1 MSFNELGLSPHILR
15 AVKELG
21 YEQPT
26 PIQQQAI
33 PAILAGQD
41 VLGGAQTGTGKTA
54 GFTLPMLHRLLAN
67 HGRGG
72 RRQVRALV
80 LTPTRELAAQVGES
94 IIKYAHHLPF
104 RTLIAY
110 GGVSIK
116 PNLDAIKLGVDILV
130 ATPGRLLDL
139 LTQGAL
145 TLSALEVLVL
155 DEADRMLDMG
165 FITDIRRIMKALP
178 EERQTLLFSA
188 TFSND
193 IKALA
198 DDLLKD
204 PTLIEVDPSNTAAE
218 QVSQRIIQVDRERR
232 REMLSHMIGRGNW
245 QRVLVFVRTKQ
256 IADRLAQQMQ
266 KMAWIRSPSTVTRA
280 RGPQP
285 GAGGFSGRQGAGAG
299 CHRHR
304 RSRPGHRSTAPR
316 DQLRTAPDGGGLHPP
331 HRPHRP
337 RRSWR
342 RGHLLVSQDEL
353 GQLKGIEALIGQ
365 SLTVEI
371 LEGYEPSG
379 KPSRQTLPGSK
390 PVQNPP
396 RARGACQRQR
406 QTRRRGKARGM
417 AARSQPQPASGKWWA
432 RISVSPPCAACPRPS
447 GTTIRTTPT
456 RSEAGEPCVLN
467 NKKPP
472 EGGFHALAPLTGGQ
486 GHVQQR
492 IGLALPI
499 RGSAP
504 SPRSPGA
511 GRSRACSF
519 CSLTSTRVAPRQR
532 MAWSTSWRPTPP
544 LSPRER

>member
-21 YEQPT
+21 YEQAT

-94 IIKYAHHLPF
+94 IVKYAHHLPF

-145 TLSALEVLVL
+145 TLNALEVLVL

-188 TFSND
+188 TFSDD

-198 DDLLKD
+198 DDLLKS
-204 PTLIEVDPSNTAAE
+204 PTLIEVSPTNSTAE
-218 QVSQRIIQVDRERR
+218 QVNQRIIRVDRERK
-232 REMLSHMIGRGNW
+232 RELLSHMIGRHNW

-256 IADRLAQQMQ
+256 IADRLAHQMV
-266 KMAWIRSPSTVTRA
+266 KDGLDTVAIHGDKTQGARNRALADFREGKVRVLVATDIAA
-280 RGPQP
+280 RGLDIDNLPHVINFELPQVAEDYIHRI
-285 GAGGFSGRQGAGAG
+285 GRTGRAGRGGEAISLV
-299 CHRHR
+299 
-304 RSRPGHRSTAPR
+304 SLDEL
-316 DQLRTAPDGGGLHPP
+316 DQLKA
-331 HRPHRP
+331 
-337 RRSWR
+337 
-342 RGHLLVSQDEL
+342 
-353 GQLKGIEALIGQ
+353 IEALIGQ
-365 SLTVEI
+365 SIPSEV

-379 KPSRQTLPGSK
+379 KPTRQTLPGSK

-396 RARGACQRQR
+396 RARGHANAKHNA
-406 QTRRRGKARGM
+406 GKSKENARGGKP
-417 AARSQPQPASGKWWA
+417 AAKGDGKKAAPARKREIVGED
-432 RISVSPPCAACPRPS
+432 I
-447 GTTIRTTPT
+447 GFTPL
-456 RSEAGEPCVLN
+456 RRLPKA
-467 NKKPP
+467 
-472 EGGFHALAPLTGGQ
+472 
-486 GHVQQR
+486 QR
-492 IGLALPI
+492 DDYQDN
-499 RGSAP
+499 SN
-504 SPRSPGA
+504 
-511 GRSRACSF
+511 
-519 CSLTSTRVAPRQR
+519 
-532 MAWSTSWRPTPP
+532 
-544 LSPRER
+544 EE

>member
-54 GFTLPMLHRLLAN
+54 GFTLPMLQRLLAN
-67 HGRGG
+67 HGRG
-72 RRQVRALV
+72 RRQVRSLV

-116 PNLDAIKLGVDILV
+116 PNLDAIKLGIDILV

-145 TLSALEVLVL
+145 TLTELEVLVL

-165 FITDIRRIMKALP
+165 FIHDIRRIMKALP
-178 EERQTLLFSA
+178 AERQTLLFSA
-188 TFSND
+188 TFSDD

-198 DDLLKD
+198 DDLLND

-218 QVSQRIIQVDRERR
+218 QVTQRIIQVDRERR
-232 REMLSHMIGRGNW
+232 RELLSHMIGRGNW

-266 KMAWIRSPSTVTRA
+266 KDGLDTVAIHGDKSQGARNRALADFREGKVRVLVATDIAA
-280 RGPQP
+280 RGLDI
-285 GAGGFSGRQGAGAG
+285 
-299 CHRHR
+299 
-304 RSRPGHRSTAPR
+304 
-316 DQLRTAPDGGGLHPP
+316 DQLPHVINFELPQMAEDYIHRIGRTGRAGRGGEAI
-331 HRPHRP
+331 
-337 RRSWR
+337 S
-342 RGHLLVSQDEL
+342 LVSQDEL
-353 GQLKGIEALIGQ
+353 GQLKAIEALIGQ
-365 SLTVEI
+365 SLSVEI
-371 LEGYEPSG
+371 LDGYEPSG

-396 RARGACQRQR
+396 RARGAANAKG
-406 QTRRRGKARGM
+406 GKGKP
-417 AARSQPQPASGKWWA
+417 AAGKGKGDGA
-432 RISVSPPCAACPRPS
+432 
-447 GTTIRTTPT
+447 
-456 RSEAGEPCVLN
+456 
-467 NKKPP
+467 KKPAP
-472 EGGFHALAPLTGGQ
+472 ARKREVVGEDIGFAPMRRLPKA
-486 GHVQQR
+486 QR
-492 IGLALPI
+492 GDYQDN
-499 RGSAP
+499 SN
-504 SPRSPGA
+504 
-511 GRSRACSF
+511 
-519 CSLTSTRVAPRQR
+519 
-532 MAWSTSWRPTPP
+532 
-544 LSPRER
+544 EE

>member
-116 PNLDAIKLGVDILV
+116 PDLDAIKLGVDILV

-165 FITDIRRIMKALP
+165 FITDIRRIMNALP

-198 DDLLKD
+198 DDLLND
-204 PTLIEVDPSNTAAE
+204 PTLIEVDPSNTAAD
-218 QVSQRIIQVDRERR
+218 QVTQRVIQVDRERR

-256 IADRLAQQMQ
+256 IADRLAQQIHGDKSQ
-266 KMAWIRSPSTVTRA
+266 GARNRALADFREGKVRVLVATDIAA
-280 RGPQP
+280 RGLDI
-285 GAGGFSGRQGAGAG
+285 
-299 CHRHR
+299 
-304 RSRPGHRSTAPR
+304 
-316 DQLRTAPDGGGLHPP
+316 DQLPHVINFELPQMAEDYIHRIGRTGRAGRGGEAI
-331 HRPHRP
+331 
-337 RRSWR
+337 S
-342 RGHLLVSQDEL
+342 LVSQDEL
-353 GQLKGIEALIGQ
+353 GQLKDIEALIGQ

-371 LEGYEPSG
+371 MEGYEPSG

-396 RARGACQRQR
+396 RARGHANAKSNNAKGKPDAAKGK
-406 QTRRRGKARGM
+406 GKAKGDG
-417 AARSQPQPASGKWWA
+417 P
-432 RISVSPPCAACPRPS
+432 
-447 GTTIRTTPT
+447 
-456 RSEAGEPCVLN
+456 
-467 NKKPP
+467 KKPAP
-472 EGGFHALAPLTGGQ
+472 ARKREVVGEDIGFTPMRRLPKA
-486 GHVQQR
+486 QR
-492 IGLALPI
+492 DDYQDN
-499 RGSAP
+499 S
-504 SPRSPGA
+504 S
-511 GRSRACSF
+511 
-519 CSLTSTRVAPRQR
+519 
-532 MAWSTSWRPTPP
+532 
-544 LSPRER
+544 EE

>member
-21 YEQPT
+21 YEQAT

-94 IIKYAHHLPF
+94 IVKYAHHLPF
-104 RTLIAY
+104 RTLVAY

-116 PNLDAIKLGVDILV
+116 PNLDAIKLGIDILV

-188 TFSND
+188 TFSDD

-198 DDLLKD
+198 DDLLKT
-204 PTLIEVDPSNTAAE
+204 PTLIEVSPTNSTAE
-218 QVSQRIIQVDRERR
+218 QVNQRIIKVDRERK
-232 REMLSHMIGRGNW
+232 RELLSHMIGRNNW

-256 IADRLAQQMQ
+256 IADRLAEQMV
-266 KMAWIRSPSTVTRA
+266 KDGLDTVAIHGDKTQGARNRALTDFREGKVRVLVATDIAA
-280 RGPQP
+280 RGLDIDDLPHVINFELPQVAEDYIHRI
-285 GAGGFSGRQGAGAG
+285 GRTGRAGRGGEAISLVSLDE
-299 CHRHR
+299 H
-304 RSRPGHRSTAPR
+304 
-316 DQLRTAPDGGGLHPP
+316 DQLKA
-331 HRPHRP
+331 
-337 RRSWR
+337 
-342 RGHLLVSQDEL
+342 
-353 GQLKGIEALIGQ
+353 IEALIGL
-365 SLTVEI
+365 SIPSEI
-371 LEGYEPSG
+371 QEGYEPSG
-379 KPSRQTLPGSK
+379 KPTRQTLPGNKQLQNPSRERGHANARHNSGKNGAGKGQSAKPAGKRPAKGGSSK
-390 PVQNPP
+390 PVAP
-396 RARGACQRQR
+396 ARKKEV
-406 QTRRRGKARGM
+406 RGED
-417 AARSQPQPASGKWWA
+417 
-432 RISVSPPCAACPRPS
+432 
-447 GTTIRTTPT
+447 T
-456 RSEAGEPCVLN
+456 
-467 NKKPP
+467 
-472 EGGFHALAPLTGGQ
+472 GFAPLRRLPKA
-486 GHVQQR
+486 QR
-492 IGLALPI
+492 DDYQDN
-499 RGSAP
+499 SN
-504 SPRSPGA
+504 
-511 GRSRACSF
+511 
-519 CSLTSTRVAPRQR
+519 
-532 MAWSTSWRPTPP
+532 
-544 LSPRER
+544 EE

>member
-67 HGRGG
+67 PGRGG

-188 TFSND
+188 TVSND

-198 DDLLKD
+198 DF
-204 PTLIEVDPSNTAAE
+204 
-218 QVSQRIIQVDRERR
+218 RE
-232 REMLSHMIGRGNW
+232 GKV
-245 QRVLVFVRTKQ
+245 RVLVATD
-256 IADRLAQQMQ
+256 IA
-266 KMAWIRSPSTVTRA
+266 A
-280 RGPQP
+280 RGLDI
-285 GAGGFSGRQGAGAG
+285 
-299 CHRHR
+299 
-304 RSRPGHRSTAPR
+304 
-316 DQLRTAPDGGGLHPP
+316 DQLPHVINFELPQMAEDYIHRIGRTGRAGRGGEAI
-331 HRPHRP
+331 
-337 RRSWR
+337 S
-342 RGHLLVSQDEL
+342 LVSQDEL
-353 GQLKGIEALIGQ
+353 GQLKEIEALIGQ

-396 RARGACQRQR
+396 RARGHANAK
-406 QTRRRGKARGM
+406 GKP
-417 AARSQPQPASGKWWA
+417 AAGKGKGDGAKKPAQPAQNKSRK
-432 RISVSPPCAACPRPS
+432 REVV
-447 GTTIRTTPT
+447 
-456 RSEAGEPCVLN
+456 GEDI
-467 NKKPP
+467 
-472 EGGFHALAPLTGGQ
+472 GFAPMRRLPKA
-486 GHVQQR
+486 QR
-492 IGLALPI
+492 GDYQDN
-499 RGSAP
+499 SN
-504 SPRSPGA
+504 
-511 GRSRACSF
+511 
-519 CSLTSTRVAPRQR
+519 
-532 MAWSTSWRPTPP
+532 
-544 LSPRER
+544 EE

>member
-178 EERQTLLFSA
+178 DERQTLLFSA
-188 TFSND
+188 TFSNE

-198 DDLLKD
+198 DDLLND
-204 PTLIEVDPSNTAAE
+204 PTLIEVDPSNTAAD
-218 QVSQRIIQVDRERR
+218 QVTQRVIQVDRERR

-266 KMAWIRSPSTVTRA
+266 KDGLNTVAIHGDKSQGARNRALADFREGKVRVLVATDIAA
-280 RGPQP
+280 RGLDI
-285 GAGGFSGRQGAGAG
+285 
-299 CHRHR
+299 
-304 RSRPGHRSTAPR
+304 
-316 DQLRTAPDGGGLHPP
+316 DQLPHVINFELPQMAEDYIHRIGRTGRAGRGGEAI
-331 HRPHRP
+331 
-337 RRSWR
+337 S
-342 RGHLLVSQDEL
+342 LVSQDEL
-353 GQLKGIEALIGQ
+353 GQLKDIEALIGQ

-396 RARGACQRQR
+396 RDRGHANAKSNNAKGKPDAAKGK
-406 QTRRRGKARGM
+406 GKAKGDG
-417 AARSQPQPASGKWWA
+417 S
-432 RISVSPPCAACPRPS
+432 
-447 GTTIRTTPT
+447 
-456 RSEAGEPCVLN
+456 
-467 NKKPP
+467 KKPAP
-472 EGGFHALAPLTGGQ
+472 ARKREVVGEDIGFTPMRRLPKA
-486 GHVQQR
+486 QR
-492 IGLALPI
+492 DDYQDN
-499 RGSAP
+499 S
-504 SPRSPGA
+504 S
-511 GRSRACSF
+511 
-519 CSLTSTRVAPRQR
+519 
-532 MAWSTSWRPTPP
+532 
-544 LSPRER
+544 EE

>member
-33 PAILAGQD
+33 PAVLAGQD

-54 GFTLPMLHRLLAN
+54 GFTLPMLHRLMAN

-116 PNLDAIKLGVDILV
+116 PNLEAIKLGVDILV

-139 LTQGAL
+139 LTQRAL
-145 TLSALEVLVL
+145 TLTELEVLVL

-188 TFSND
+188 TFSNE
-193 IKALA
+193 IKELA
-198 DDLLKD
+198 DDLLKS
-204 PTLIEVDPSNTAAE
+204 PTLIEVSPSNSTAE
-218 QVSQRIIQVDRERR
+218 QVNQRIIKVDRERK
-232 REMLSHMIGRGNW
+232 RELLSHMIGRNNW

-256 IADRLAQQMQ
+256 IADRLAHQMEKDGLNTVAIHGDKSQ
-266 KMAWIRSPSTVTRA
+266 GARNRALADFRSGEVRVLVATDIAA
-280 RGPQP
+280 RGLDI
-285 GAGGFSGRQGAGAG
+285 
-299 CHRHR
+299 
-304 RSRPGHRSTAPR
+304 
-316 DQLRTAPDGGGLHPP
+316 DQLPYVINFELPQMAEDYIHRIGRTGRAGRGGEAI
-331 HRPHRP
+331 
-337 RRSWR
+337 S
-342 RGHLLVSQDEL
+342 LVSQDEL
-353 GQLKGIEALIGQ
+353 GQLKAIEALIGQ

-396 RARGACQRQR
+396 RARGHANAKSSNAKGKPAAGK
-406 QTRRRGKARGM
+406 GKAKGD
-417 AARSQPQPASGKWWA
+417 AS
-432 RISVSPPCAACPRPS
+432 
-447 GTTIRTTPT
+447 
-456 RSEAGEPCVLN
+456 
-467 NKKPP
+467 KKPAP
-472 EGGFHALAPLTGGQ
+472 ARKREVVGEDIGFAPM
-486 GHVQQR
+486 R
-492 IGLALPI
+492 RLPKAM
-499 RGSAP
+499 RDSYQE
-504 SPRSPGA
+504 SSD
-511 GRSRACSF
+511 
-519 CSLTSTRVAPRQR
+519 
-532 MAWSTSWRPTPP
+532 
-544 LSPRER
+544 E

>member
-54 GFTLPMLHRLLAN
+54 GFTLPMLHRLMAN

-139 LTQGAL
+139 LTQRAL
-145 TLSALEVLVL
+145 TLTELEVLVL

-188 TFSND
+188 TFSD
-193 IKALA
+193 EIKALA
-198 DDLLKD
+198 DDLLKN
-204 PTLIEVDPSNTAAE
+204 PALIEVSPSNSTAE
-218 QVSQRIIQVDRERR
+218 QVNQRIIKVDRERK
-232 REMLSHMIGRGNW
+232 RELLSHMIGRHNW

-256 IADRLAQQMQ
+256 IADRLAHQMV
-266 KMAWIRSPSTVTRA
+266 KDGLDTVAIHGDKTQGARNRALADFREGKVRVLVATDIAA
-280 RGPQP
+280 RGLDIDHLPHVINFELPQVAEDYIHRI
-285 GAGGFSGRQGAGAG
+285 GRTGRAGRGGEAISLVSLDEQ
-299 CHRHR
+299 
-304 RSRPGHRSTAPR
+304 
-316 DQLRTAPDGGGLHPP
+316 DQLKA
-331 HRPHRP
+331 
-337 RRSWR
+337 
-342 RGHLLVSQDEL
+342 
-353 GQLKGIEALIGQ
+353 IEALIGL
-365 SLTVEI
+365 SIPSEI
-371 LEGYEPSG
+371 MEGYEPSG
-379 KPSRQTLPGSK
+379 KPTRQTLPGSK

-396 RARGACQRQR
+396 RDRGHANAKHNAKSTSDKAGAKGKGKPAARGD
-406 QTRRRGKARGM
+406 
-417 AARSQPQPASGKWWA
+417 AARKPAPA
-432 RISVSPPCAACPRPS
+432 RKREVVGEDI
-447 GTTIRTTPT
+447 GFTPMRRLPKT
-456 RSEAGEPCVLN
+456 
-467 NKKPP
+467 
-472 EGGFHALAPLTGGQ
+472 
-486 GHVQQR
+486 QR
-492 IGLALPI
+492 DSYQDD
-499 RGSAP
+499 SA
-504 SPRSPGA
+504 
-511 GRSRACSF
+511 
-519 CSLTSTRVAPRQR
+519 
-532 MAWSTSWRPTPP
+532 
-544 LSPRER
+544 EE

>member
-15 AVKELG
+15 AVNELG

-54 GFTLPMLHRLLAN
+54 GFTLPMLQRLLVN
-67 HGRGG
+67 HGRS

-145 TLSALEVLVL
+145 TLSQLEVLVL

-165 FITDIRRIMKALP
+165 FIVDIRRIMKALP
-178 EERQTLLFSA
+178 SQRQTLLFSA
-188 TFSND
+188 TFSNE

-198 DDLLKD
+198 DDLLND

-218 QVSQRIIQVDRERR
+218 QVTQRVIEVDRERR

-266 KMAWIRSPSTVTRA
+266 KDGLNTVAIHGDKSQGARNRALADFRSGAVRVLVATDIAA
-280 RGPQP
+280 RGLDI
-285 GAGGFSGRQGAGAG
+285 
-299 CHRHR
+299 
-304 RSRPGHRSTAPR
+304 
-316 DQLRTAPDGGGLHPP
+316 DQLPYVINFELPQMAEDYIHRIGRTGRAGRGGEAI
-331 HRPHRP
+331 
-337 RRSWR
+337 S
-342 RGHLLVSQDEL
+342 LVSRDEL
-353 GQLKGIEALIGQ
+353 TQLKAIETLIGQ
-365 SLTVEI
+365 SLPREI
-371 LEGYEPSG
+371 VAGYEPSG
-379 KPSRQTLPGSK
+379 KISRQTLPGSK

-396 RARGACQRQR
+396 RDRGHANAKNSNAKGKPAAGK
-406 QTRRRGKARGM
+406 GKAKGD
-417 AARSQPQPASGKWWA
+417 AA
-432 RISVSPPCAACPRPS
+432 
-447 GTTIRTTPT
+447 
-456 RSEAGEPCVLN
+456 
-467 NKKPP
+467 KKPAP
-472 EGGFHALAPLTGGQ
+472 ARKREVVGEDIGFTPM
-486 GHVQQR
+486 R
-492 IGLALPI
+492 RLPKTM
-499 RGSAP
+499 RDSYQD
-504 SPRSPGA
+504 SS
-511 GRSRACSF
+511 
-519 CSLTSTRVAPRQR
+519 
-532 MAWSTSWRPTPP
+532 
-544 LSPRER
+544 EE

>member
-54 GFTLPMLHRLLAN
+54 GFTLPMLHRLMAN

-139 LTQGAL
+139 LTQRAL
-145 TLSALEVLVL
+145 TLTELEVLVL

-188 TFSND
+188 TFSD
-193 IKALA
+193 EIKALA
-198 DDLLKD
+198 DDLLKN
-204 PTLIEVDPSNTAAE
+204 PALIEVSPSNSTAE
-218 QVSQRIIQVDRERR
+218 QVNQRIIKVDRERK
-232 REMLSHMIGRGNW
+232 RELLSHMIGRHNW

-256 IADRLAQQMQ
+256 IADRLAHQMV
-266 KMAWIRSPSTVTRA
+266 KDGLDTVAIHGDKTQGARNRALADFREGKVRVLVATDIAA
-280 RGPQP
+280 RGLDIDHLPHVINFELPQVAEDYIHRI
-285 GAGGFSGRQGAGAG
+285 GRTGRAGRGGEAISLVSLDEQ
-299 CHRHR
+299 
-304 RSRPGHRSTAPR
+304 
-316 DQLRTAPDGGGLHPP
+316 DQLKA
-331 HRPHRP
+331 
-337 RRSWR
+337 
-342 RGHLLVSQDEL
+342 
-353 GQLKGIEALIGQ
+353 IEALIGL
-365 SLTVEI
+365 SIPSEI
-371 LEGYEPSG
+371 MEGYEPSG
-379 KPSRQTLPGSK
+379 KPTRQTLPGSK

-396 RARGACQRQR
+396 RDRGHANAKHNAKSAGAKGKGKPAARGD
-406 QTRRRGKARGM
+406 
-417 AARSQPQPASGKWWA
+417 AARKPAPA
-432 RISVSPPCAACPRPS
+432 RKREVVGEDI
-447 GTTIRTTPT
+447 GFTPMRRLPKT
-456 RSEAGEPCVLN
+456 
-467 NKKPP
+467 
-472 EGGFHALAPLTGGQ
+472 
-486 GHVQQR
+486 QR
-492 IGLALPI
+492 DSYQDD
-499 RGSAP
+499 SA
-504 SPRSPGA
+504 
-511 GRSRACSF
+511 
-519 CSLTSTRVAPRQR
+519 
-532 MAWSTSWRPTPP
+532 
-544 LSPRER
+544 EE

>member
-266 KMAWIRSPSTVTRA
+266 KDGLDTVAIHGDKSQGARNRALADFREGKVRVLVATDIAA
-280 RGPQP
+280 RGLDI
-285 GAGGFSGRQGAGAG
+285 
-299 CHRHR
+299 
-304 RSRPGHRSTAPR
+304 
-316 DQLRTAPDGGGLHPP
+316 DQLPHVINFELPQMAEDYIHRIGRTGRADEDGWALSLVGPTEKHRVEATARANGFTPQWESLAELHAED
-331 HRPHRP
+331 
-337 RRSWR
+337 
-342 RGHLLVSQDEL
+342 Q
-353 GQLKGIEALIGQ
+353 
-365 SLTVEI
+365 
-371 LEGYEPSG
+371 
-379 KPSRQTLPGSK
+379 
-390 PVQNPP
+390 PV
-396 RARGACQRQR
+396 
-406 QTRRRGKARGM
+406 
-417 AARSQPQPASGKWWA
+417 PQPAMVTLQILGGRKEK
-432 RISVSPPCAACPRPS
+432 IRP
-447 GTTIRTTPT
+447 GDVLGALTG
-456 RSEAGEPCVLN
+456 EAGLAADQIGKINVNEQSTYVAVARGIARQALKRLQDGKIKG
-467 NKKPP
+467 KK
-472 EGGFHALAPLTGGQ
+472 
-486 GHVQQR
+486 V
-492 IGLALPI
+492 
-499 RGSAP
+499 
-504 SPRSPGA
+504 
-511 GRSRACSF
+511 
-519 CSLTSTRVAPRQR
+519 RVR
-532 MAWSTSWRPTPP
+532 
-544 LSPRER
+544 LLDG

>member
-21 YEQPT
+21 YQQPT

-54 GFTLPMLHRLLAN
+54 GFTLPMLQQLLAN
-67 HGRGG
+67 HGRS

-145 TLSALEVLVL
+145 TLSELEVLVL

-165 FITDIRRIMKALP
+165 FIHDIRRIMKALP
-178 EERQTLLFSA
+178 AQRQTLLFSA
-188 TFSND
+188 TFSQE

-198 DDLLKD
+198 DDLLNA

-218 QVSQRIIQVDRERR
+218 QVNMRVIQVDRERR
-232 REMLSHMIGRGNW
+232 RELLSHMIGRGNW

-266 KMAWIRSPSTVTRA
+266 KDGLDTVAIHGDKSQGARNRALSDFREGKVRVLVATDIAA
-280 RGPQP
+280 RGLDI
-285 GAGGFSGRQGAGAG
+285 
-299 CHRHR
+299 
-304 RSRPGHRSTAPR
+304 
-316 DQLRTAPDGGGLHPP
+316 DQLPYVINFELPQMAEDYIHRIGRTGRAGRGGEAISLISH
-331 HRPHRP
+331 
-337 RRSWR
+337 
-342 RGHLLVSQDEL
+342 DEL
-353 GQLKGIEALIGQ
+353 GQLKAIEALISQ
-365 SLTVEI
+365 PLRVEI
-371 LEGYEPSG
+371 MPGYEPSG
-379 KPSRQTLPGSK
+379 KASRQTLPGSK

-396 RARGACQRQR
+396 RDRSNANIKK
-406 QTRRRGKARGM
+406 GKGKPSTANAKGE
-417 AARSQPQPASGKWWA
+417 SSKKPAS
-432 RISVSPPCAACPRPS
+432 PRKREVV
-447 GTTIRTTPT
+447 GEDIGFTPM
-456 RSEAGEPCVLN
+456 R
-467 NKKPP
+467 
-472 EGGFHALAPLTGGQ
+472 
-486 GHVQQR
+486 R
-492 IGLALPI
+492 LPKAE
-499 RGSAP
+499 RDSYQDN
-504 SPRSPGA
+504 
-511 GRSRACSF
+511 SRAE
-519 CSLTSTRVAPRQR
+519 A
-532 MAWSTSWRPTPP
+532 
-544 LSPRER
+544 EE

>member
-54 GFTLPMLHRLLAN
+54 GFTLPMLQRLLVN
-67 HGRGG
+67 HGRS

-94 IIKYAHHLPF
+94 ITKYAHHLPF

-145 TLSALEVLVL
+145 TLNQLEVLVL

-165 FITDIRRIMKALP
+165 FIVDIRRIMKALP
-178 EERQTLLFSA
+178 AERQTLLFSA
-188 TFSND
+188 TFSNE

-198 DDLLKD
+198 DDLLKE

-218 QVSQRIIQVDRERR
+218 QVTQRIIEVDRERR

-266 KMAWIRSPSTVTRA
+266 KDGLNTVAIHGDKSQGARNRALADFRSGAVRVLVATDIAA
-280 RGPQP
+280 RGLDI
-285 GAGGFSGRQGAGAG
+285 
-299 CHRHR
+299 
-304 RSRPGHRSTAPR
+304 
-316 DQLRTAPDGGGLHPP
+316 DQLPYVINFELPQMAEDYIHRIGRTGRAGRGGEAI
-331 HRPHRP
+331 
-337 RRSWR
+337 S
-342 RGHLLVSQDEL
+342 LVSHDEL
-353 GQLKGIEALIGQ
+353 DQLKAIEALIGQ
-365 SLTVEI
+365 SLPREI
-371 LEGYEPSG
+371 MAGYEPSG
-379 KPSRQTLPGSK
+379 KVSRQTLPGSK

-396 RARGACQRQR
+396 RDRGHANAKGNAKGKPA
-406 QTRRRGKARGM
+406 TGKGKAKSD
-417 AARSQPQPASGKWWA
+417 AP
-432 RISVSPPCAACPRPS
+432 
-447 GTTIRTTPT
+447 
-456 RSEAGEPCVLN
+456 
-467 NKKPP
+467 KKPAP
-472 EGGFHALAPLTGGQ
+472 ARKREVVGEDIGFTPM
-486 GHVQQR
+486 R
-492 IGLALPI
+492 RLPKTM
-499 RGSAP
+499 RDSYQD
-504 SPRSPGA
+504 SSD
-511 GRSRACSF
+511 
-519 CSLTSTRVAPRQR
+519 
-532 MAWSTSWRPTPP
+532 
-544 LSPRER
+544 E

>member
-54 GFTLPMLHRLLAN
+54 GFTLPMLHRLMAN

-139 LTQGAL
+139 LTQRAL
-145 TLSALEVLVL
+145 TLTELEVLVL

-188 TFSND
+188 TFSD
-193 IKALA
+193 EIKALA
-198 DDLLKD
+198 DDLLKN
-204 PTLIEVDPSNTAAE
+204 PALIEVSPSNSTAE
-218 QVSQRIIQVDRERR
+218 QVNQRIIKVDRERK
-232 REMLSHMIGRGNW
+232 RELLSHMIGRHNW

-256 IADRLAQQMQ
+256 IADRLAHQMV
-266 KMAWIRSPSTVTRA
+266 KDGLDTVAIHGDKTQGARNRALADFREGKVRVLVATDIAA
-280 RGPQP
+280 RGLDIDHLPHVINFELPQVAEDYIHRI
-285 GAGGFSGRQGAGAG
+285 GRTGRAGRGGEAISLVSLDEQ
-299 CHRHR
+299 
-304 RSRPGHRSTAPR
+304 
-316 DQLRTAPDGGGLHPP
+316 DQLKA
-331 HRPHRP
+331 
-337 RRSWR
+337 
-342 RGHLLVSQDEL
+342 
-353 GQLKGIEALIGQ
+353 IEALIGL
-365 SLTVEI
+365 SIPSEI
-371 LEGYEPSG
+371 MEGYEPSG
-379 KPSRQTLPGSK
+379 KPTSQTLPGSK

-396 RARGACQRQR
+396 RDRGHANAKHNAKSTSDKAGAKGKGKPAARGD
-406 QTRRRGKARGM
+406 
-417 AARSQPQPASGKWWA
+417 AARKPAPA
-432 RISVSPPCAACPRPS
+432 RKREVVGEDI
-447 GTTIRTTPT
+447 GFTPMRRLPKT
-456 RSEAGEPCVLN
+456 
-467 NKKPP
+467 
-472 EGGFHALAPLTGGQ
+472 
-486 GHVQQR
+486 QR
-492 IGLALPI
+492 DSYQDD
-499 RGSAP
+499 SA
-504 SPRSPGA
+504 
-511 GRSRACSF
+511 
-519 CSLTSTRVAPRQR
+519 
-532 MAWSTSWRPTPP
+532 
-544 LSPRER
+544 EE

>member
-116 PNLDAIKLGVDILV
+116 PNVEAIKLGVDILV

-139 LTQGAL
+139 LTQRVL
-145 TLSALEVLVL
+145 TLTELEVLVL

-165 FITDIRRIMKALP
+165 FIHDIRRIMKALP
-178 EERQTLLFSA
+178 DSRQTLLFSA

-198 DDLLKD
+198 DDLLRE
-204 PTLIEVDPSNTAAE
+204 PTLIEVDPSNTAAD
-218 QVSQRIIQVDRERR
+218 QVTQRIIQVDRERR
-232 REMLSHMIGRGNW
+232 RELLSHMIGRGNW

-256 IADRLAQQMQ
+256 IADRLAQQME
-266 KMAWIRSPSTVTRA
+266 KDGLNTVAIHGDKSQGARNRALADFREGKVRVLVATDIAA
-280 RGPQP
+280 RGLDI
-285 GAGGFSGRQGAGAG
+285 
-299 CHRHR
+299 
-304 RSRPGHRSTAPR
+304 
-316 DQLRTAPDGGGLHPP
+316 DQLPHVINFELPQLAEDYIHRIGRTGRAGRGGEAI
-331 HRPHRP
+331 
-337 RRSWR
+337 S
-342 RGHLLVSQDEL
+342 LVSQDEL
-353 GQLKGIEALIGQ
+353 GQLKDIEALIGQ

-371 LEGYEPSG
+371 LDGYEPSG

-396 RARGACQRQR
+396 RARGHANAKHNAKS
-406 QTRRRGKARGM
+406 TKGKA
-417 AARSQPQPASGKWWA
+417 
-432 RISVSPPCAACPRPS
+432 
-447 GTTIRTTPT
+447 
-456 RSEAGEPCVLN
+456 
-467 NKKPP
+467 
-472 EGGFHALAPLTGGQ
+472 
-486 GHVQQR
+486 
-492 IGLALPI
+492 
-499 RGSAP
+499 
-504 SPRSPGA
+504 GA
-511 GRSRACSF
+511 GKPRGDGAKKAAPARQKERGGEDAG
-519 CSLTSTRVAPRQR
+519 LTPMRRLPKAQR
-532 MAWSTSWRPTPP
+532 DDYQDNSN
-544 LSPRER
+544 EE

>member
-54 GFTLPMLHRLLAN
+54 GFTLPMLQRLLAN
-67 HGRGG
+67 HGRG

-116 PNLDAIKLGVDILV
+116 PNLDAIKLGIDILV

-145 TLSALEVLVL
+145 TLNELEVLVL

-165 FITDIRRIMKALP
+165 FIHDIRRIMKALP
-178 EERQTLLFSA
+178 AERQTLLFSA
-188 TFSND
+188 TFSDD

-198 DDLLKD
+198 DDLLND

-218 QVSQRIIQVDRERR
+218 QVTQRIIQVDRERR
-232 REMLSHMIGRGNW
+232 RELLSHMIGRGNW

-256 IADRLAQQMQ
+256 IADRLAHQMQ
-266 KMAWIRSPSTVTRA
+266 KDGLDTVAIHGDKSQGARNRALADFREGKVRVLVATDIAA
-280 RGPQP
+280 RGLDI
-285 GAGGFSGRQGAGAG
+285 
-299 CHRHR
+299 
-304 RSRPGHRSTAPR
+304 
-316 DQLRTAPDGGGLHPP
+316 DQLPHVINFELPQMAEDYIHRIGRTGRAGRGGEAI
-331 HRPHRP
+331 
-337 RRSWR
+337 S
-342 RGHLLVSQDEL
+342 LVSQDEL
-353 GQLKGIEALIGQ
+353 GQLKAIESLIGQ
-365 SLTVEI
+365 SLPVEI
-371 LEGYEPSG
+371 LDGYEPSG

-396 RARGACQRQR
+396 RARSGANAKGGKGAA
-406 QTRRRGKARGM
+406 GKAKGDG
-417 AARSQPQPASGKWWA
+417 A
-432 RISVSPPCAACPRPS
+432 
-447 GTTIRTTPT
+447 
-456 RSEAGEPCVLN
+456 
-467 NKKPP
+467 KKPAQSP
-472 EGGFHALAPLTGGQ
+472 QNKSRKREVVGEDVGFAPMRRLPKA
-486 GHVQQR
+486 QR
-492 IGLALPI
+492 D
-499 RGSAP
+499 SYQE
-504 SPRSPGA
+504 SDD
-511 GRSRACSF
+511 
-519 CSLTSTRVAPRQR
+519 
-532 MAWSTSWRPTPP
+532 
-544 LSPRER
+544 E

>member
-145 TLSALEVLVL
+145 TLNALEVLVL

-178 EERQTLLFSA
+178 DQRQTLLFSA
-188 TFSND
+188 TFSDD

-198 DDLLKD
+198 DDLLKT
-204 PTLIEVDPSNTAAE
+204 PTLIEVSPTNSTAE
-218 QVSQRIIQVDRERR
+218 QVNQRIIKVDRERK
-232 REMLSHMIGRGNW
+232 RELLSHMIGRNNW

-256 IADRLAQQMQ
+256 IADRLAEQMV
-266 KMAWIRSPSTVTRA
+266 KDGLDTVAIHGDKTQGARNRALADFREGKVRVLVATDIAA
-280 RGPQP
+280 RGLDIDNLPHVINFELPQVAEDYIHRI
-285 GAGGFSGRQGAGAG
+285 GRTGRAGR
-299 CHRHR
+299 
-304 RSRPGHRSTAPR
+304 
-316 DQLRTAPDGGGLHPP
+316 GGEAI
-331 HRPHRP
+331 
-337 RRSWR
+337 S
-342 RGHLLVSQDEL
+342 LVSLDEQE
-353 GQLKGIEALIGQ
+353 QLKAIEALIGL
-365 SLTVEI
+365 SIPSEI

-379 KPSRQTLPGSK
+379 KPTRQTLPSNK
-390 PVQNPP
+390 SVQNPS
-396 RARGACQRQR
+396 RDRGHANA
-406 QTRRRGKARGM
+406 KH
-417 AARSQPQPASGKWWA
+417 
-432 RISVSPPCAACPRPS
+432 
-447 GTTIRTTPT
+447 
-456 RSEAGEPCVLN
+456 N
-467 NKKPP
+467 NKAAK
-472 EGGFHALAPLTGGQ
+472 GK
-486 GHVQQR
+486 
-492 IGLALPI
+492 
-499 RGSAP
+499 
-504 SPRSPGA
+504 PGA
-511 GRSRACSF
+511 KGKPAAGKPKGD
-519 CSLTSTRVAPRQR
+519 APKKPAPARKREIVGEDIGFTPMRRLPKTQR
-532 MAWSTSWRPTPP
+532 DDYQDNSN
-544 LSPRER
+544 EE

>member
-54 GFTLPMLHRLLAN
+54 GFTLPMLQRLLAN
-67 HGRGG
+67 HGRG

-104 RTLIAY
+104 KTLIAY

-145 TLSALEVLVL
+145 TLSQLEVLVL

-165 FITDIRRIMKALP
+165 FIVDIRRIMKALP
-178 EERQTLLFSA
+178 AERQTLLFSA

-198 DDLLKD
+198 DDLLND

-218 QVSQRIIQVDRERR
+218 QVTQRIIQVDRERR
-232 REMLSHMIGRGNW
+232 RELLSHMIGRGNW

-266 KMAWIRSPSTVTRA
+266 KDGLNTVAIHGDKSQGARNRALADFRSGEVRVLVATDIAA
-280 RGPQP
+280 RGLDI
-285 GAGGFSGRQGAGAG
+285 
-299 CHRHR
+299 
-304 RSRPGHRSTAPR
+304 
-316 DQLRTAPDGGGLHPP
+316 DQLPYVINFELPQMAEDYIHRIGRTGRAGRGGEAI
-331 HRPHRP
+331 
-337 RRSWR
+337 S
-342 RGHLLVSQDEL
+342 LVSQDEL
-353 GQLKGIEALIGQ
+353 GQLKAIEALIGQ
-365 SLTVEI
+365 SLSVEI
-371 LEGYEPSG
+371 LDGYEPSG

-396 RARGACQRQR
+396 RARGHANAKSSNAKGKPAAGK
-406 QTRRRGKARGM
+406 GKAKGD
-417 AARSQPQPASGKWWA
+417 ASKNPSQSPQNKSRK
-432 RISVSPPCAACPRPS
+432 REVV
-447 GTTIRTTPT
+447 
-456 RSEAGEPCVLN
+456 GEDI
-467 NKKPP
+467 
-472 EGGFHALAPLTGGQ
+472 GFAPM
-486 GHVQQR
+486 R
-492 IGLALPI
+492 RLPKAM
-499 RGSAP
+499 RDSYQE
-504 SPRSPGA
+504 SSD
-511 GRSRACSF
+511 
-519 CSLTSTRVAPRQR
+519 
-532 MAWSTSWRPTPP
+532 
-544 LSPRER
+544 E

>member
-21 YEQPT
+21 YEQAT

-94 IIKYAHHLPF
+94 IVKYAHHLPF
-104 RTLIAY
+104 RTLVAY

-188 TFSND
+188 TFSGD

-198 DDLLKD
+198 DDLLKT
-204 PTLIEVDPSNTAAE
+204 PTLIEVSPTNSTAE
-218 QVSQRIIQVDRERR
+218 QVNQRIIRVDRERK
-232 REMLSHMIGRGNW
+232 RELLSHMIGRNNW

-256 IADRLAQQMQ
+256 IADRLAHQMV
-266 KMAWIRSPSTVTRA
+266 KDGLDTVAIHGDKTQGARNRALADFREGKVRVLVATDIAA
-280 RGPQP
+280 RGLDIDDLPHVINFELPQVAEDYIHRI
-285 GAGGFSGRQGAGAG
+285 GRTGRAGRGGEAISLVSLDE
-299 CHRHR
+299 H
-304 RSRPGHRSTAPR
+304 
-316 DQLRTAPDGGGLHPP
+316 DQLKA
-331 HRPHRP
+331 
-337 RRSWR
+337 
-342 RGHLLVSQDEL
+342 
-353 GQLKGIEALIGQ
+353 IEALIGQ
-365 SLTVEI
+365 AIPSEI

-379 KPSRQTLPGSK
+379 KPTRQTLPGSK

-396 RARGACQRQR
+396 RARGHANAKHNA
-406 QTRRRGKARGM
+406 GKG
-417 AARSQPQPASGKWWA
+417 QPAKPVGK
-432 RISVSPPCAACPRPS
+432 RPAKGDGS
-447 GTTIRTTPT
+447 
-456 RSEAGEPCVLN
+456 
-467 NKKPP
+467 KKPAP
-472 EGGFHALAPLTGGQ
+472 ARKKEVSGEDIGFAPMRRLPKA
-486 GHVQQR
+486 QR
-492 IGLALPI
+492 GDYQDN
-499 RGSAP
+499 SN
-504 SPRSPGA
+504 
-511 GRSRACSF
+511 
-519 CSLTSTRVAPRQR
+519 
-532 MAWSTSWRPTPP
+532 
-544 LSPRER
+544 EE

>member
-139 LTQGAL
+139 LTQRAL
-145 TLSALEVLVL
+145 TLTELEVLVL

-188 TFSND
+188 TFSD
-193 IKALA
+193 EIKALA
-198 DDLLKD
+198 DDLLKN
-204 PTLIEVDPSNTAAE
+204 PALIEVSPSNSTAE
-218 QVSQRIIQVDRERR
+218 QVNQRIIKVDRERK
-232 REMLSHMIGRGNW
+232 RELLSHMIGRHNW

-256 IADRLAQQMQ
+256 IADRLAHQMV
-266 KMAWIRSPSTVTRA
+266 KDGLDTVAIHGDKTQGARNRALADFREGKVRVLVATDIAA
-280 RGPQP
+280 RGLDIDHLPHVINFELPQVAEDYIHRI
-285 GAGGFSGRQGAGAG
+285 GRTGRAGRGGEAISLVSLDEQ
-299 CHRHR
+299 
-304 RSRPGHRSTAPR
+304 
-316 DQLRTAPDGGGLHPP
+316 DQLKA
-331 HRPHRP
+331 
-337 RRSWR
+337 
-342 RGHLLVSQDEL
+342 
-353 GQLKGIEALIGQ
+353 IEALIGL
-365 SLTVEI
+365 SIPSEI
-371 LEGYEPSG
+371 MEGYEPSG
-379 KPSRQTLPGSK
+379 KPTRQTLPGSK

-396 RARGACQRQR
+396 RDRGHANAKHNAKSASDKSGAKGKGKPAARGD
-406 QTRRRGKARGM
+406 
-417 AARSQPQPASGKWWA
+417 AARKPAPA
-432 RISVSPPCAACPRPS
+432 RKREVVGEDI
-447 GTTIRTTPT
+447 GFTPMRRLPKT
-456 RSEAGEPCVLN
+456 
-467 NKKPP
+467 
-472 EGGFHALAPLTGGQ
+472 
-486 GHVQQR
+486 QR
-492 IGLALPI
+492 DSYQDD
-499 RGSAP
+499 SA
-504 SPRSPGA
+504 
-511 GRSRACSF
+511 
-519 CSLTSTRVAPRQR
+519 
-532 MAWSTSWRPTPP
+532 
-544 LSPRER
+544 EE

>member
-54 GFTLPMLHRLLAN
+54 GFTLPMLQRLLAN
-67 HGRGG
+67 HGHG

-104 RTLIAY
+104 KTLIAY

-145 TLSALEVLVL
+145 TLSQLEVLVL

-165 FITDIRRIMKALP
+165 FIVDIRRIMKALP
-178 EERQTLLFSA
+178 AERQTLLFSA

-198 DDLLKD
+198 DDLLND

-218 QVSQRIIQVDRERR
+218 QVTQRIIQVDRERR
-232 REMLSHMIGRGNW
+232 RELLSHMIGRGNW

-266 KMAWIRSPSTVTRA
+266 KDGLNTVAIHGDKSQGARNRALADFRSGEVRVLVATDIAA
-280 RGPQP
+280 RGLDI
-285 GAGGFSGRQGAGAG
+285 
-299 CHRHR
+299 
-304 RSRPGHRSTAPR
+304 
-316 DQLRTAPDGGGLHPP
+316 DQLPYVINFELPQMAEDYIHRIGRTGRAGRGGEAI
-331 HRPHRP
+331 
-337 RRSWR
+337 S
-342 RGHLLVSQDEL
+342 LVSQDEL
-353 GQLKGIEALIGQ
+353 GQLKAIEALIGQ

-396 RARGACQRQR
+396 RARGHANAKSSNAKGKPAAGKGK
-406 QTRRRGKARGM
+406 GKAKGD
-417 AARSQPQPASGKWWA
+417 AA
-432 RISVSPPCAACPRPS
+432 
-447 GTTIRTTPT
+447 
-456 RSEAGEPCVLN
+456 
-467 NKKPP
+467 KKPAP
-472 EGGFHALAPLTGGQ
+472 ARKREVVGEDIGFTPM
-486 GHVQQR
+486 R
-492 IGLALPI
+492 RLPKAM
-499 RGSAP
+499 RDSYQE
-504 SPRSPGA
+504 SSD
-511 GRSRACSF
+511 
-519 CSLTSTRVAPRQR
+519 
-532 MAWSTSWRPTPP
+532 
-544 LSPRER
+544 E